1 MSLIQKLSSSILLR
15 REALLEIISLLAV
28 FGSFLEITAGIWDAT
43 SHILRQPELFW
54 TIQHVA
60 VYTGVAMIA
69 GSGILGAIF
78 LITKK
83 VTGNLKRGLQI
94 IIIGSALQ
102 VSAGYADSLSHDL
115 FGIDGLVSW
124 SHQPLEIGLLLSAL
138 GGFLIMTV
146 MKNQKFKKLLPVSIL
161 TLIFSISWLGFNL
174 SLIFASPV
182 LCTLVYEIFSSGCA
196 VL

>member
-15 REALLEIISLLAV
+15 RQTLLEIISLLAV
-28 FGSFLEITAGIWDAT
+28 FGSLLEITGGIWDAT
-43 SHILRQPELFW
+43 SHILREPELFW

-83 VTGNLKRGLQI
+83 VDGNLKRGLQI

>member
-15 REALLEIISLLAV
+15 RQTLLEIISLLAV
-28 FGSFLEITAGIWDAT
+28 FGSFLEITGGIWDAT
-43 SHILRQPELFW
+43 SHILREPELFW

-161 TLIFSISWLGFNL
+161 TLIFSTSWLGFNL

>member
-15 REALLEIISLLAV
+15 REALLEIISILAV

-43 SHILRQPELFW
+43 SHILREPELFW

>member
-15 REALLEIISLLAV
+15 RQTLLEIISLLAV
-28 FGSFLEITAGIWDAT
+28 FGSLLEITGGIWDAT
-43 SHILRQPELFW
+43 SHILREPELFW

-69 GSGILGAIF
+69 SSGILGSIF

-182 LCTLVYEIFSSGCA
+182 LCILVYEIFSSGCA

>member
-15 REALLEIISLLAV
+15 RQTLLEIISLLAV
-28 FGSFLEITAGIWDAT
+28 FGSLLEITGGIWDAT
-43 SHILRQPELFW
+43 SHILREPELFW

-69 GSGILGAIF
+69 ISGILGAIF

>member
-43 SHILRQPELFW
+43 SHILREPESFW

-69 GSGILGAIF
+69 GSGILGTIF

>member
-1 MSLIQKLSSSILLR
+1 MSLIQKLSYSILFR
-15 REALLEIISLLAV
+15 RQALLEIISLLAV
-28 FGSFLEITAGIWDAT
+28 FGSLLEITGGVWDAT
-43 SHILRQPELFW
+43 SHILREPELFW

-69 GSGILGAIF
+69 SSGILGAIF

-94 IIIGSALQ
+94 IIIGSILQ

>member
-15 REALLEIISLLAV
+15 REALLEIISILAV

-60 VYTGVAMIA
+60 VYTGVAMIV

>member
-15 REALLEIISLLAV
+15 REAFLEIISLLAV
-28 FGSFLEITAGIWDAT
+28 FGSLLEITGGIWDAT
-43 SHILRQPELFW
+43 SHILREPELFW

-69 GSGILGAIF
+69 SSGILGSIF

-83 VTGNLKRGLQI
+83 VDGNLKRGLQI

-138 GGFLIMTV
+138 GGYLIMTV
-146 MKNQKFKKLLPVSIL
+146 MNNQKLKKLLPVSIL

-174 SLIFASPV
+174 SLIFVSPV

>member
-15 REALLEIISLLAV
+15 RETLLEIISLLAV
-28 FGSFLEITAGIWDAT
+28 FGSFLEITGGIWDAT
-43 SHILRQPELFW
+43 SHILREPELFW

-69 GSGILGAIF
+69 SSGILCSIF

>member
-15 REALLEIISLLAV
+15 RQTILEIISLLAV

-43 SHILRQPELFW
+43 SHILREPELFW

>member
-43 SHILRQPELFW
+43 SHILREPELFW

>member
-1 MSLIQKLSSSILLR
+1 MSLIQKLSYSILFR
-15 REALLEIISLLAV
+15 RQALLEIISLLAV
-28 FGSFLEITAGIWDAT
+28 FGSLLEITGGIWDAT
-43 SHILRQPELFW
+43 SHILREPELFW

-69 GSGILGAIF
+69 SSGILGTIF

-83 VTGNLKRGLQI
+83 VTGNLERGLQI

>member
-15 REALLEIISLLAV
+15 RHTLLEIISLLAV
-28 FGSFLEITAGIWDAT
+28 FGSLLEITGGIWDAT
-43 SHILRQPELFW
+43 SHILREPELFW

-69 GSGILGAIF
+69 GSGILGTIF

-83 VTGNLKRGLQI
+83 VDGNLKRGLQI

-102 VSAGYADSLSHDL
+102 VSAGDADSLSHDL

-146 MKNQKFKKLLPVSIL
+146 MKNQTCRRPEPAPRCGCWCRRKFGAKTHSR
-161 TLIFSISWLGFNL
+161 T
-174 SLIFASPV
+174 FASPV
-182 LCTLVYEIFSSGCA
+182 LC
-196 VL
+196 

>member
-15 REALLEIISLLAV
+15 RQALLEIISLLAV
-28 FGSFLEITAGIWDAT
+28 FGSLLEITGGIWDAT
-43 SHILRQPELFW
+43 SHILREPELFW

-69 GSGILGAIF
+69 ISGILGAIF

-83 VTGNLKRGLQI
+83 VDGNLKRGLQI

-146 MKNQKFKKLLPVSIL
+146 MKNQKLKKLLPVSIL

>member
-1 MSLIQKLSSSILLR
+1 MSLIQMLSSSILLR
-15 REALLEIISLLAV
+15 RQSLLEIIPLLAV
-28 FGSFLEITAGIWDAT
+28 FGSLLEITGGIWDAT
-43 SHILRQPELFW
+43 SHILREPELFW

-60 VYTGVAMIA
+60 VYTGVAIIA
-69 GSGILGAIF
+69 SSGILGAIF

-83 VTGNLKRGLQI
+83 VTGNLKRGFQI

-138 GGFLIMTV
+138 GGYLIMTL
-146 MKNQKFKKLLPVSIL
+146 MKNQKFKKLLPISIL

-182 LCTLVYEIFSSGCA
+182 LCTLVYKIFSSGCA

>member
-28 FGSFLEITAGIWDAT
+28 FGSLLEITGGIWDAT
-43 SHILRQPELFW
+43 SHILREPELFW

-69 GSGILGAIF
+69 SSGILGAIF

-94 IIIGSALQ
+94 IIIGSILQ

-146 MKNQKFKKLLPVSIL
+146 IKNQKFKKLLPVSIL

>member
-15 REALLEIISLLAV
+15 RQTLLEIISLLAV

-43 SHILRQPELFW
+43 SHILREPELFW

-83 VTGNLKRGLQI
+83 VTGNLKIGLQI

>member
-1 MSLIQKLSSSILLR
+1 MSLIQKLSNSILLR
-15 REALLEIISLLAV
+15 RQVLLEIISLLAV
-28 FGSFLEITAGIWDAT
+28 FGSFLEITGGIWDAT
-43 SHILRQPELFW
+43 SHILREPELFW

-69 GSGILGAIF
+69 GSGILGTIF

>member
-15 REALLEIISLLAV
+15 RQTLLEIISLLAV
-28 FGSFLEITAGIWDAT
+28 FGSLLEITGGIWDAT
-43 SHILRQPELFW
+43 SHILREPELFW

-69 GSGILGAIF
+69 ISGILGAIF

-83 VTGNLKRGLQI
+83 VDGNLKRGLQI

-146 MKNQKFKKLLPVSIL
+146 IKNQKFKKLLPVSIL

>member
-28 FGSFLEITAGIWDAT
+28 FGSFLEITGGIWDAT
-43 SHILRQPELFW
+43 SHILREPELFW

>member
-28 FGSFLEITAGIWDAT
+28 FGSLLEITAGIWDAT
-43 SHILRQPELFW
+43 SHILREPELFW

-146 MKNQKFKKLLPVSIL
+146 MKNQKFKKLMPVLIL

>member
-15 REALLEIISLLAV
+15 RQTLLEIISLLAV
-28 FGSFLEITAGIWDAT
+28 FGSFLEITGGIWDAT
-43 SHILRQPELFW
+43 SHILREPELFW

>member
-15 REALLEIISLLAV
+15 RQTLLEIISLLAV
-28 FGSFLEITAGIWDAT
+28 FGSLLEIIGGIWDAT
-43 SHILRQPELFW
+43 SHILREPELFW

-69 GSGILGAIF
+69 SSGILGVIF

-83 VTGNLKRGLQI
+83 IIGNLKRGLQI
-94 IIIGSALQ
+94 IIIGSVLQ

>member
-15 REALLEIISLLAV
+15 RQTLLEIISLLAV
-28 FGSFLEITAGIWDAT
+28 FGSLLEITGGIWDAT
-43 SHILRQPELFW
+43 SHILREPELFW

-94 IIIGSALQ
+94 IIIGSVLQ

>member
-15 REALLEIISLLAV
+15 RETLLEIISLLAV
-28 FGSFLEITAGIWDAT
+28 FGSFLEITGGIWDAT
-43 SHILRQPELFW
+43 SHILREPELFW

-124 SHQPLEIGLLLSAL
+124 SHQPLEIGLLLSSL

-146 MKNQKFKKLLPVSIL
+146 MKNQKLKKLLPVSIL

>member
-1 MSLIQKLSSSILLR
+1 MSLIQKLSNSILLR

-43 SHILRQPELFW
+43 SHILREPELFW

>member
-15 REALLEIISLLAV
+15 RQALLEIISLLAV
-28 FGSFLEITAGIWDAT
+28 FGSLLEITGGIWDAT
-43 SHILRQPELFW
+43 SHILREPELFW

-60 VYTGVAMIA
+60 VYSGVAMITI
-69 GSGILGAIF
+69 SGILGTIF

-83 VTGNLKRGLQI
+83 VDVNLKRGLQI

-138 GGFLIMTV
+138 GGFLIMTII
-146 MKNQKFKKLLPVSIL
+146 KNQKFKKLLPVSIL

>member
-15 REALLEIISLLAV
+15 RQALLEIISLLAV
-28 FGSFLEITAGIWDAT
+28 FGSLLEITGGIWDAT
-43 SHILRQPELFW
+43 SHILREPELFW

-69 GSGILGAIF
+69 ISGILGSIF

>member
-15 REALLEIISLLAV
+15 RQAFLEIISLLAV
-28 FGSFLEITAGIWDAT
+28 FGSLLEITGGIWDAT
-43 SHILRQPELFW
+43 SHILREPELFW

-69 GSGILGAIF
+69 ISGILGAIF

-83 VTGNLKRGLQI
+83 VDGNLKRGLQI

-146 MKNQKFKKLLPVSIL
+146 IKNQKFKKLLPVSIP

>member
-15 REALLEIISLLAV
+15 RQVLLEIISLLAV
-28 FGSFLEITAGIWDAT
+28 FGSLLEITGGIWDAT
-43 SHILRQPELFW
+43 SHILREPELFW

-69 GSGILGAIF
+69 SSGILGSIF

-83 VTGNLKRGLQI
+83 VDDNLKRGLQI

>member
-1 MSLIQKLSSSILLR
+1 MRLIQKLSSSILLR
-15 REALLEIISLLAV
+15 RQTLLEIISLLAV
-28 FGSFLEITAGIWDAT
+28 FGSLLEITGGIWDAT
-43 SHILRQPELFW
+43 SHILREPELFW

-69 GSGILGAIF
+69 ISGILGAIF

-83 VTGNLKRGLQI
+83 VDGNLKRGLQI

-146 MKNQKFKKLLPVSIL
+146 IKNQKFKKLLPVSIL

-174 SLIFASPV
+174 NLIFASPV

>member
-15 REALLEIISLLAV
+15 RQTLLEIISLLAV

-43 SHILRQPELFW
+43 SHILREPELFW

-69 GSGILGAIF
+69 SSGILGSIF